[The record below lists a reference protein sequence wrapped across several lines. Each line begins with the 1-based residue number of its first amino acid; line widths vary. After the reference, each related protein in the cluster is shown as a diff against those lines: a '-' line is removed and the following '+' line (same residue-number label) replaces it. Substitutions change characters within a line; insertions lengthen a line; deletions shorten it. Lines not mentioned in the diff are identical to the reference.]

1 MQKNLKIKTSNTN
14 SQTFDTHS
22 PLEWNNI
29 NFNVS
34 NIVEIKLGS
43 PKKQELHRISPRD
56 LLRDT
61 IVIDNEERKSKRS
74 LDLNPRPLDHEA

>member
-1 MQKNLKIKTSNTN
+1 MILTALSN
-14 SQTFDTHS
+14 DTT
-22 PLEWNNI
+22 ET
-29 NFNVS
+29 FNVS

-43 PKKQELHRISPRD
+43 PKKQELHRISRRD

-74 LDLNPRPLDHEA
+74 

>member
-1 MQKNLKIKTSNTN
+1 MILTALSN
-14 SQTFDTHS
+14 DTT
-22 PLEWNNI
+22 ET
-29 NFNVS
+29 FNVY

-43 PKKQELHRISPRD
+43 PKKQELNRISPRD
-56 LLRDT
+56 LSRDT